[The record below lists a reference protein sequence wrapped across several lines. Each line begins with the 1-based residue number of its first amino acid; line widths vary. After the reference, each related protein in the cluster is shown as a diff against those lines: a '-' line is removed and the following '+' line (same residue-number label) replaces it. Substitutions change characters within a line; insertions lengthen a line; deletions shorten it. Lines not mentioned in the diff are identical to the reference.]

1 MKHWDKMAQSLVEKY
16 DVISIRFNL
25 QFTMSLIFP
34 GIKENGSIK
43 LTFLRATSMQCTM
56 SLIHIKLY
64 QVGYYIIDK
73 TLQKQSPGDE

>member
-34 GIKENGSIK
+34 GIKENGSTK
-43 LTFLRATSMQCTM
+43 LTFLRATSMHCTM

>member
-34 GIKENGSIK
+34 GIKENGSTK
-43 LTFLRATSMQCTM
+43 LTFLRATSMHCTVTN
-56 SLIHIKLY
+56 SHKTVLGGLLY
-64 QVGYYIIDK
+64 YRQNSSEAVAWR
-73 TLQKQSPGDE
+73 